1 MTTNKVWFSW
11 WLHAPLCSFTDI
23 DMCHQVRMGG
33 SLLRSFLVSGI
44 LLVQR
49 HTTQNQ
55 FSAFGLRYEHYI
67 RCYWQVCS
75 TGSCPVPLL
84 RTALTLFVSTS
95 WDGCIRQKLDSKVVV
110 RVKRWPT
117 RKKSLLILL
126 SWLVKQ
132 RFWWA
137 MRKVGVEE
145 WIVRL
150 VQAMYN
156 NARSQVRVGCEYS
169 EEFEVGVGVH
179 QGSVLSPLLFIIV
192 LEALSRDVRVGVP
205 WELFFADDLVIIA
218 TSLEECVE
226 RVKVWKEGLESKGLH
241 VNMTKTKFMASG
253 LGLDILQDSGK
264 FPCALCRTGV
274 GRSSIQCSKC
284 NLWVHYKKCSGLKTL
299 SEDLSYECPRCR
311 GVPGIRPVD
320 GCPFKEVEVGDCVL
334 EAVDR
339 FCYLGDM
346 LSAGGGCMAAAT
358 ARCRCAWGKFRE
370 NLPLLTSKPVPFDLR
385 GRLFSSNV
393 RSSML
398 HGTETWPM
406 TSAALHRLCR
416 NDRAMIRWICG
427 VKPSDDPSMDEL
439 HAKLG
444 ICDLAILVR
453 ERRLRWFG
461 HVMRSNGEIN
471 RVRSRPVPGRK
482 GPGWPKKTWEEC
494 VKQDLKVCGLSEAGT
509 QDRLSWR
516 SSVKNS
522 RQEPTP
528 SNGSLLQSMA
538 APPARR
544 VLGMRTRSFNKTG
557 FDWLIDW
564 LRYTSSGNE
573 GL

>member
-1 MTTNKVWFSW
+1 MNFFTKISFASLGFSEVTKLTTFEW
-11 WLHAPLCSFTDI
+11 
-23 DMCHQVRMGG
+23 G
-33 SLLRSFLVSGI
+33 
-44 LLVQR
+44 
-49 HTTQNQ
+49 NQ
-55 FSAFGLRYEHYI
+55 
-67 RCYWQVCS
+67 
-75 TGSCPVPLL
+75 
-84 RTALTLFVSTS
+84 
-95 WDGCIRQKLDSKVVV
+95 
-110 RVKRWPT
+110 
-117 RKKSLLILL
+117 
-126 SWLVKQ
+126 
-132 RFWWA
+132 
-137 MRKVGVEE
+137 
-145 WIVRL
+145 
-150 VQAMYN
+150 
-156 NARSQVRVGCEYS
+156 
-169 EEFEVGVGVH
+169 
-179 QGSVLSPLLFIIV
+179 
-192 LEALSRDVRVGVP
+192 
-205 WELFFADDLVIIA
+205 IIA

-226 RVKVWKEGLESKGLH
+226 RVKAWKEGLESKGLH

-253 LGLDILQDSGK
+253 LGLDNLQDSGK
-264 FPCALCRTGV
+264 FPCAVCRMGV
-274 GRSSIQCSKC
+274 GRSSIRCSKC

-311 GVPGIRPVD
+311 GVPGKRPVD
-320 GCPFKEVEVGDCVL
+320 GRPFKEVEVGDCVL

-482 GPGWPKKTWEEC
+482 GPGRPKKTWEEC

-516 SSVKNS
+516 SCEK
-522 RQEPTP
+522 
-528 SNGSLLQSMA
+528 QS
-538 APPARR
+538 
-544 VLGMRTRSFNKTG
+544 TG
-557 FDWLIDW
+557 A
-564 LRYTSSGNE
+564 YPV
-573 GL
+573 

>member
-1 MTTNKVWFSW
+1 MHGHRNW
-11 WLHAPLCSFTDI
+11 WP
-23 DMCHQVRMGG
+23 
-33 SLLRSFLVSGI
+33 
-44 LLVQR
+44 
-49 HTTQNQ
+49 
-55 FSAFGLRYEHYI
+55 
-67 RCYWQVCS
+67 
-75 TGSCPVPLL
+75 
-84 RTALTLFVSTS
+84 
-95 WDGCIRQKLDSKVVV
+95 
-110 RVKRWPT
+110 
-117 RKKSLLILL
+117 
-126 SWLVKQ
+126 
-132 RFWWA
+132 
-137 MRKVGVEE
+137 
-145 WIVRL
+145 RL
-150 VQAMYN
+150 VLSSTTWQQPCSHHQHWACHPGSRN
-156 NARSQVRVGCEYS
+156 DQPPRAHSHPPRPPWKGGHRQ
-169 EEFEVGVGVH
+169 GVYPAH
-179 QGSVLSPLLFIIV
+179 
-192 LEALSRDVRVGVP
+192 
-205 WELFFADDLVIIA
+205 
-218 TSLEECVE
+218 
-226 RVKVWKEGLESKGLH
+226 
-241 VNMTKTKFMASG
+241 
-253 LGLDILQDSGK
+253 LD
-264 FPCALCRTGV
+264 
-274 GRSSIQCSKC
+274 
-284 NLWVHYKKCSGLKTL
+284 
-299 SEDLSYECPRCR
+299 YECPRCR

-320 GCPFKEVEVGDCVL
+320 GRPFKEVEVGDCVL

-482 GPGWPKKTWEEC
+482 GPGRPKKTWEEC

-564 LRYTSSGNE
+564 WLTQ
-573 GL
+573 GLLLVHLPDG

>member
-1 MTTNKVWFSW
+1 MRNSK
-11 WLHAPLCSFTDI
+11 
-23 DMCHQVRMGG
+23 
-33 SLLRSFLVSGI
+33 LVLGYTRA
-44 LLVQR
+44 L
-49 HTTQNQ
+49 
-55 FSAFGLRYEHYI
+55 FSAHY
-67 RCYWQVCS
+67 S
-75 TGSCPVPLL
+75 
-84 RTALTLFVSTS
+84 
-95 WDGCIRQKLDSKVVV
+95 
-110 RVKRWPT
+110 
-117 RKKSLLILL
+117 
-126 SWLVKQ
+126 
-132 RFWWA
+132 
-137 MRKVGVEE
+137 
-145 WIVRL
+145 
-150 VQAMYN
+150 
-156 NARSQVRVGCEYS
+156 
-169 EEFEVGVGVH
+169 
-179 QGSVLSPLLFIIV
+179 FIIV
-192 LEALSRDVRVGVP
+192 LEALSRDFRVGVP

-226 RVKVWKEGLESKGLH
+226 RVKAWKEGLESKGLH

-264 FPCALCRTGV
+264 FPCAVCRTGV
-274 GRSSIQCSKC
+274 GRSSIRCSKC

-320 GCPFKEVEVGDCVL
+320 GRPFKEVEVGDCVL

-370 NLPLLTSKPVPFDLR
+370 NPPLLTSKPVPFDLR

-471 RVRSRPVPGRK
+471 RVRSRQVPGRK
-482 GPGWPKKTWEEC
+482 GPGRPKKTWEEC
-494 VKQDLKVCGLSEAGT
+494 VKQDLKVCGLTEAGT

-564 LRYTSSGNE
+564 LCAHSMWSLDTETELSLIYRPRGTLIDWGLVTPIWWQNSCHHWFRYWFVIILVPAIAWTNDDILSIGTLEINLCEIILQIQIVCVVKVCWKMLSAKQWPFCSGLDVLTHNQISHQ
-573 GL
+573 LSF

>member
-1 MTTNKVWFSW
+1 
-11 WLHAPLCSFTDI
+11 
-23 DMCHQVRMGG
+23 
-33 SLLRSFLVSGI
+33 
-44 LLVQR
+44 
-49 HTTQNQ
+49 
-55 FSAFGLRYEHYI
+55 
-67 RCYWQVCS
+67 
-75 TGSCPVPLL
+75 
-84 RTALTLFVSTS
+84 
-95 WDGCIRQKLDSKVVV
+95 
-110 RVKRWPT
+110 
-117 RKKSLLILL
+117 
-126 SWLVKQ
+126 
-132 RFWWA
+132 
-137 MRKVGVEE
+137 
-145 WIVRL
+145 
-150 VQAMYN
+150 
-156 NARSQVRVGCEYS
+156 
-169 EEFEVGVGVH
+169 
-179 QGSVLSPLLFIIV
+179 
-192 LEALSRDVRVGVP
+192 
-205 WELFFADDLVIIA
+205 
-218 TSLEECVE
+218 
-226 RVKVWKEGLESKGLH
+226 
-241 VNMTKTKFMASG
+241 MASG

-264 FPCALCRTGV
+264 FPCAVCRTGV
-274 GRSSIQCSKC
+274 GRSSIRCSKC
-284 NLWVHYKKCSGLKTL
+284 NLWVHHKKCSGLKTL

-320 GCPFKEVEVGDCVL
+320 GRPFKEVEVGDCVL

-482 GPGWPKKTWEEC
+482 GPGRPKKTWEEC
-494 VKQDLKVCGLSEAGT
+494 VKQDFKVCGLSEAGT

-516 SSVKNS
+516 SSVKNC

-528 SNGSLLQSMA
+528 SNGSLRQSMA
-538 APPARR
+538 VPPARR

-557 FDWLIDW
+557 FDWLNWLIENCRMILKIEKLLLHLPGANELILRVSMHRATDRQRLAYVMSLQHCWPWAKMSINMQEIITCELVDIARQHQCALGWRHLIKIWRCQWMSTHNNNVQGSYWYGHSVPQATHANHLIVLEFQSCNSLKHQHRQVIDLW
-564 LRYTSSGNE
+564 SRLRGRASVKIEVPAGTS
-573 GL
+573 

>member
-1 MTTNKVWFSW
+1 
-11 WLHAPLCSFTDI
+11 
-23 DMCHQVRMGG
+23 
-33 SLLRSFLVSGI
+33 
-44 LLVQR
+44 
-49 HTTQNQ
+49 
-55 FSAFGLRYEHYI
+55 
-67 RCYWQVCS
+67 
-75 TGSCPVPLL
+75 
-84 RTALTLFVSTS
+84 
-95 WDGCIRQKLDSKVVV
+95 
-110 RVKRWPT
+110 
-117 RKKSLLILL
+117 
-126 SWLVKQ
+126 
-132 RFWWA
+132 
-137 MRKVGVEE
+137 
-145 WIVRL
+145 
-150 VQAMYN
+150 
-156 NARSQVRVGCEYS
+156 
-169 EEFEVGVGVH
+169 
-179 QGSVLSPLLFIIV
+179 
-192 LEALSRDVRVGVP
+192 
-205 WELFFADDLVIIA
+205 
-218 TSLEECVE
+218 
-226 RVKVWKEGLESKGLH
+226 
-241 VNMTKTKFMASG
+241 MASG
-253 LGLDILQDSGK
+253 LGLDILQESGK
-264 FPCALCRTGV
+264 FPCAVCRTGV
-274 GRSSIQCSKC
+274 GRSSIRCSKC

-299 SEDLSYECPRCR
+299 SEDMSYECPRCR
-311 GVPGIRPVD
+311 GVPGVRPVD
-320 GCPFKEVEVGDCVL
+320 GRPFKEVEVGDCVL

-346 LSAGGGCMAAAT
+346 LTAGGGCMAAAT

-444 ICDLAILVR
+444 ICDLAILVQ

-482 GPGWPKKTWEEC
+482 GPGRPKKTSEEC
-494 VKQDLKVCGLSEAGT
+494 VKQDLKVHVCGLSEAGT

-522 RQEPTP
+522 RQELTP
-528 SNGSLLQSMA
+528 SNGSLPQSMA

-557 FDWLIDW
+557 FDWLID
-564 LRYTSSGNE
+564 LVNPLKPGVKSRMKM
-573 GL
+573 

>member
-1 MTTNKVWFSW
+1 MDGDDQATNYDQKQGWPF
-11 WLHAPLCSFTDI
+11 PD
-23 DMCHQVRMGG
+23 D
-33 SLLRSFLVSGI
+33 
-44 LLVQR
+44 
-49 HTTQNQ
+49 
-55 FSAFGLRYEHYI
+55 YI
-67 RCYWQVCS
+67 S
-75 TGSCPVPLL
+75 HEKGSCHSNLQ
-84 RTALTLFVSTS
+84 SS
-95 WDGCIRQKLDSKVVV
+95 IDWQKL
-110 RVKRWPT
+110 P
-117 RKKSLLILL
+117 ILPY
-126 SWLVKQ
+126 
-132 RFWWA
+132 
-137 MRKVGVEE
+137 
-145 WIVRL
+145 I
-150 VQAMYN
+150 
-156 NARSQVRVGCEYS
+156 
-169 EEFEVGVGVH
+169 
-179 QGSVLSPLLFIIV
+179 
-192 LEALSRDVRVGVP
+192 
-205 WELFFADDLVIIA
+205 
-218 TSLEECVE
+218 
-226 RVKVWKEGLESKGLH
+226 
-241 VNMTKTKFMASG
+241 
-253 LGLDILQDSGK
+253 
-264 FPCALCRTGV
+264 
-274 GRSSIQCSKC
+274 
-284 NLWVHYKKCSGLKTL
+284 
-299 SEDLSYECPRCR
+299 
-311 GVPGIRPVD
+311 
-320 GCPFKEVEVGDCVL
+320 
-334 EAVDR
+334 
-339 FCYLGDM
+339 M

-416 NDRAMIRWICG
+416 NDCAMIRWICG

-482 GPGWPKKTWEEC
+482 GPGRPKKTWEEC

-564 LRYTSSGNE
+564 YYEVLYNVNRKTDQNGFQSCWLLTRLVPGKCGRNF
-573 GL
+573 

>member
-1 MTTNKVWFSW
+1 MT
-11 WLHAPLCSFTDI
+11 LCWYIYIYIYICTSCIYIYIFYI
-23 DMCHQVRMGG
+23 YIYIYIHE
-33 SLLRSFLVSGI
+33 VS
-44 LLVQR
+44 
-49 HTTQNQ
+49 
-55 FSAFGLRYEHYI
+55 
-67 RCYWQVCS
+67 
-75 TGSCPVPLL
+75 
-84 RTALTLFVSTS
+84 
-95 WDGCIRQKLDSKVVV
+95 
-110 RVKRWPT
+110 
-117 RKKSLLILL
+117 
-126 SWLVKQ
+126 
-132 RFWWA
+132 
-137 MRKVGVEE
+137 
-145 WIVRL
+145 
-150 VQAMYN
+150 
-156 NARSQVRVGCEYS
+156 
-169 EEFEVGVGVH
+169 
-179 QGSVLSPLLFIIV
+179 
-192 LEALSRDVRVGVP
+192 
-205 WELFFADDLVIIA
+205 
-218 TSLEECVE
+218 
-226 RVKVWKEGLESKGLH
+226 
-241 VNMTKTKFMASG
+241 
-253 LGLDILQDSGK
+253 
-264 FPCALCRTGV
+264 
-274 GRSSIQCSKC
+274 
-284 NLWVHYKKCSGLKTL
+284 
-299 SEDLSYECPRCR
+299 
-311 GVPGIRPVD
+311 
-320 GCPFKEVEVGDCVL
+320 DCVL

-358 ARCRCAWGKFRE
+358 ARCRCAWGEFRE
-370 NLPLLTSKPVPFDLR
+370 NLPLLTSKPVPFDMR

-482 GPGWPKKTWEEC
+482 GPGRPKKTWEEC
-494 VKQDLKVCGLSEAGT
+494 VKQDLKVYGLSEAGT

-516 SSVKNS
+516 SSVRNS

-528 SNGSLLQSMA
+528 SNGSLPQSMA

-557 FDWLIDW
+557 FDWLIDVIKEIAQSSDQ
-564 LRYTSSGNE
+564 LENPCHMFSYFRSFRYNTIQCNTVGSRYIVIYFLQITHE
-573 GL
+573 RHT